1 MAQSDNVVV
10 VLDDHDF
17 RGRSIALVIESSAI
31 DATCH
36 YHDIGDGIHVDRL
49 REIAGNR
56 PGVVLAVIAVGGTSL
71 QDEGVLAAVAAVRS
85 AAPTAR
91 VAMLCDDTSAGAVE
105 FAVEAEI
112 DGIVPTYLPEQVA
125 TAALQFILA
134 GGYYFPHAKHCRQE
148 ASAAPAY
155 RELSAEVEAL
165 RTPSGDCAETAPA
178 RVAANEPELTSRQAD
193 VLDALCRGCS
203 NKVIARMLDISEATV
218 KIHVRQLLRKFD
230 ATNRTQIVIRSAGRI
245 PDRAQAV

>member
-1 MAQSDNVVV
+1 MAQSDDVVV

-112 DGIVPTYLPEQVA
+112 DGIVPTYLRA
-125 TAALQFILA
+125 GGHGRTAIHPRGGLLLPARQALQARGVRRARLP
-134 GGYYFPHAKHCRQE
+134 G
-148 ASAAPAY
+148 
-155 RELSAEVEAL
+155 AL
-165 RTPSGDCAETAPA
+165 RRGRGS
-178 RVAANEPELTSRQAD
+178 AD
-193 VLDALCRGCS
+193 PIR
-203 NKVIARMLDISEATV
+203 R
-218 KIHVRQLLRKFD
+218 LRRD
-230 ATNRTQIVIRSAGRI
+230 SAGAGRRE
-245 PDRAQAV
+245 RA